1 MALEIKL
8 QVFEG
13 PLDLLLHLIDKNKI
27 DIYDIPIFTITEQYL
42 DYIHQM
48 DQADMEVTSE
58 FLVMAATLMEIKC
71 KMLLPKEKNEE
82 GEEEDPRAELVQK
95 LLEYKMY
102 KYMAIEL
109 RDRQVDA
116 DLSLYRSRHIPEE
129 VSSYEPPVDLD
140 ALIGDTT
147 LARLNDIFQGLL
159 KRMDDRVDP
168 IRSTFGKIEREDV
181 DLDERTRYIRRFVR
195 ENAKFSFR
203 ELLSAQRSKSEII
216 VAFLV
221 ILEEIKRGEVS
232 VEQEE
237 TCGEIY
243 ITSNCVGEELTDME
257 EEVTAVQ

>member
-27 DIYDIPIFTITEQYL
+27 DIYDIPIILITEQYMA
-42 DYIHQM
+42 YIEAM
-48 DQADMEVTSE
+48 DQADMDVTSE

-71 KMLLPKEKNEE
+71 RMLLPREKNEE

-102 KYMAIEL
+102 KYMALEL

-116 DLSLYRSRHIPEE
+116 DLSLYRKRQIPEE
-129 VSSYEPPVDLD
+129 VASYEPPVDLE
-140 ALIGDTT
+140 ALVGDTT

-168 IRSTFGKIEREDV
+168 IRSTFGRIEREDV
-181 DLDERTRYIRRFVR
+181 DLDERTRYIRTFVR
-195 ENAKFSFR
+195 NNARFSFR
-203 ELLSAQRSKSEII
+203 ELLSAQRTKTEII

-221 ILEEIKRGEVS
+221 ILEEIKRGEVT
-232 VEQEE
+232 VEQEK
-237 TCGEIY
+237 TCGEIF
-243 ITSNCVGEELTDME
+243 IISNCVGEELT
-257 EEVTAVQ
+257 EVTSEIA